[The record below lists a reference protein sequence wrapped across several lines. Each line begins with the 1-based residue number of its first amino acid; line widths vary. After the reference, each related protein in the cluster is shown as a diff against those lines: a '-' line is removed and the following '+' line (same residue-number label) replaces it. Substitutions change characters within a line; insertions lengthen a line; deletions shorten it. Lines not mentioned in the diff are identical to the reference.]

1 MLCHYPDKSCDHKY
15 FDGGNMLLICHVTPR
30 ELLFKSLC
38 VLWVEARHPV
48 MSGGYWSSARGD
60 IKYLIYHA
68 TSQNT

>member
-1 MLCHYPDKSCDHKY
+1 
-15 FDGGNMLLICHVTPR
+15 MLLICHVTPR
-30 ELLFKSLC
+30 EHLFKSLC